1 MTPRA
6 LDGLRV
12 IDISA
17 TVAGAWCSRLLA
29 DFGADVVFVEP
40 PAGHALRELAPF
52 DKAGASIPAAYVLA
66 NKRSVTL
73 DLDSGAGQGVFRRL
87 VDRCDVLVSSAPPS
101 WLSVRSLDYASLRRP
116 DLVMAHVTEHGI
128 TGSLAETPGNDLT
141 TAARS
146 GWAALNG
153 LLSREPLKPSG
164 WQSSMCTGVAAWAA
178 ILAALWHR
186 GGHPG
191 EGQEVDIAAVDVMAS
206 TFAPAVLRT
215 LYGGEPQRR
224 RTEVDML
231 SGPVPVRDGH
241 FALTISRAHFWR
253 DAMHI
258 LGLEDL
264 AEDPRWEAA
273 HYRASHKDEYVGRVE
288 EKMRGWTRHDL
299 FQALAA
305 RRVIAGPVLEMAEL
319 AANDH
324 LHARGFWAHLDDG
337 KEPATFPGAPFRMS
351 ATPWELRERAP
362 APGQPTEAER

>member
-6 LDGLRV
+6 LDGVRV
-12 IDISA
+12 IDFST

-29 DFGADVVFVEP
+29 DFGAEVVLAEP
-40 PAGHALRELAPF
+40 PAGHPLRQLAPF
-52 DKAGASIPAAYVLA
+52 DHAGASIPAAYFLA

-73 DLDSGAGQGVFRRL
+73 DLDSEAGRGVFRGL
-87 VDRCDVLVSSAPPS
+87 AARCDVLVSSAAPS
-101 WLSVRSLDYASLRRP
+101 WLATRGLEYGSFGRA
-116 DLVMAHVTEHGI
+116 DLVMAHATEHGMA
-128 TGSLAETPGNDLT
+128 GALAETPGNDLT

-178 ILAALWHR
+178 VLAALWRR
-186 GGHPG
+186 GEHAG
-191 EGQEVDIAAVDVMAS
+191 EGQEVDVAAVDVMAS

-215 LYGGEPQRR
+215 LYGGETLRR
-224 RTEVDML
+224 RAEVDML

-264 AEDPRWEAA
+264 AADPRWEAG

-288 EKMRGWTRHDL
+288 EAMRGWTRHDL
-299 FQALAA
+299 FQELAA

-319 AANDH
+319 AANEH
-324 LHARGFWAHLDDG
+324 LQARGFWAQLDDG
-337 KEPATFPGAPFRMS
+337 EAPATFPGAPFKMTR
-351 ATPWELRERAP
+351 TPWELSGRAP
-362 APGQPTEAER
+362 APGRAAEDGR

>member
-40 PAGHALRELAPF
+40 PGGHALRHLAPL
-52 DKAGASIPAAYVLA
+52 DKAGASIPAAYYLA

-73 DLDSGAGQGVFRRL
+73 DLDSTAGRDVLRALAG
-87 VDRCDVLVSSAPPS
+87 RCDVVVSSAAPS
-101 WLSVRSLDYASLRRP
+101 WLMARSLRYADLARP

-128 TGSLAETPGNDLT
+128 TGALAETPGNDLT

-153 LLSREPLKPSG
+153 LLSREPLKPTG

-178 ILAALWHR
+178 ILAALWHC
-186 GGHPG
+186 GEHPG
-191 EGQEVDIAAVDVMAS
+191 QGQELDIAAIDVMAS

-288 EKMRGWTRHDL
+288 EKMRDWTRHDL
-299 FQALAA
+299 FQELAA

-319 AANDH
+319 AANEH
-324 LHARGFWAHLDDG
+324 LEARRFWAHLDDG
-337 KEPATFPGAPFRMS
+337 QTPATFPGPPFRMS
-351 ATPWELRERAP
+351 ATPWELRHRAP
-362 APGQPTEAER
+362 ASGEPSADAR